1 MPRWDHFRAHERYE
15 VQCAATVRM
24 RHRKLESQGRVENL
38 GLGGAALSLSQPV
51 RLGEPVSVRFWGD
64 PSVELDGEIAWV
76 TWAAH
81 GGVRAGVRFRVERSA
96 TLGDLLRLI
105 ASSATA
111 TEPL

>member
-24 RHRKLESQGRVENL
+24 RQRKLESQGRVENL
-38 GLGGAALSLSQPV
+38 GLGGAALSLSHPV
-51 RLGEPVSVRFWGD
+51 RLGEAVSVRFWGD

-81 GGVRAGVRFRVERSA
+81 GGVRAGVRFRLERTSTIGELL
-96 TLGDLLRLI
+96 TLIG
-105 ASSATA
+105 AGSSAT
-111 TEPL
+111 EP